1 MRFQL
6 RFLARNPEIRLVDP
20 SVDQVVEPNNWRR
33 AAWRHG
39 SGDTWQLVAP
49 SRGTIHIVL
58 SSLRVRLNLVRL
70 QFFAPGT
77 TKGLR

>member
-6 RFLARNPEIRLVDP
+6 RFLARNPEIRLVD
-20 SVDQVVEPNNWRR
+20 QVVEPNNWRQ